1 MSGHN
6 KWSTIKRKKEAN
18 DAKRSKMFT
27 KIIKDITIA
36 VREGGPDPNS
46 NPRLR
51 LAIANARG
59 VNMPKDNIQR
69 AINKANE
76 KDSANYV
83 EIVYEGYATHGVAII
98 VECATDNQQ
107 RTVAN
112 IRSYFNKHGG
122 SLSTSGSLNF
132 IFDQKGVFRINKEK
146 ISNFDEFMLEAI
158 DAGAE
163 DVVEDDDMV
172 IIFTP
177 RENFGTMQKT
187 LEKLN
192 IEADSSKLER
202 IPNTFVKLDKDQA
215 LKILKLID
223 LLEDDDDVQEV
234 YHNMELPD
242 EILDEI
248 EGYNQS

>member
-36 VREGGPDPNS
+36 VREGGPDPDS

-202 IPNTFVKLDKDQA
+202 IPNTFVKLEKEQA

-223 LLEDDDDVQEV
+223 LLEDDDDVQNV

-242 EILDEI
+242 EVLDEI
-248 EGYNQS
+248 EE

>member
-36 VREGGPDPNS
+36 VREGGPDPDS

-107 RTVAN
+107 RTISN

-132 IFDQKGVFRINKEK
+132 IFDQKGVFRINREK

-158 DAGAE
+158 DAGAD
-163 DVVEDDDMV
+163 DVLEDDDMV

-202 IPNTFVKLDKDQA
+202 IPNTFVKLEKDQT

-223 LLEDDDDVQEV
+223 LLEEDDDVQNV

-242 EILDEI
+242 ELLDEI
-248 EGYNQS
+248 EE

>member
-132 IFDQKGVFRINKEK
+132 IFDQKGVFRINREK

-158 DAGAE
+158 DAGAD
-163 DVVEDDDMV
+163 DVVEEDDMV

-202 IPNTFVKLDKDQA
+202 IPNTFVKLEKEQA
-215 LKILKLID
+215 LKVLKLID

-248 EGYNQS
+248 EG

>member
-36 VREGGPDPNS
+36 VREGGPDPDS

-69 AINKANE
+69 AINKATE

-83 EIVYEGYATHGVAII
+83 EIVYEGYASHGVAII

-107 RTVAN
+107 RTISN

-132 IFDQKGVFRINKEK
+132 IFDQKGVFRINREK

-172 IIFTP
+172 IIYTP

-248 EGYNQS
+248 EG

>member
-36 VREGGPDPNS
+36 VREGGPDPDS

-69 AINKANE
+69 AINKATE

-83 EIVYEGYATHGVAII
+83 EIVYEGYAPHGVAII

-107 RTVAN
+107 RTISN

-132 IFDQKGVFRINKEK
+132 IFDQKGVFRINREH
-146 ISNFDEFMLEAI
+146 IPNFDDFMLEII

-163 DVVEDDDMV
+163 DVVEEDDMV
-172 IIFTP
+172 IIYTP

-202 IPNTFVKLDKDQA
+202 IPNTFVKVEKDQA
-215 LKILKLID
+215 IKILKLID

-234 YHNMELPD
+234 YHNMELPEELLEEID
-242 EILDEI
+242 E
-248 EGYNQS
+248 

>member
-36 VREGGPDPNS
+36 VREGGPDPDS

-69 AINKANE
+69 AINKATE

-83 EIVYEGYATHGVAII
+83 EIVYEGYASHGVAII

-107 RTVAN
+107 RTISN

-132 IFDQKGVFRINKEK
+132 IFDQKGVFRINREK

-172 IIFTP
+172 IIYTP

-202 IPNTFVKLDKDQA
+202 IPNTFVKLEKEQA

-248 EGYNQS
+248 EG

>member
-172 IIFTP
+172 IIYTP

-202 IPNTFVKLDKDQA
+202 IPNTFVKLEKEQA

-248 EGYNQS
+248 EG

>member
-132 IFDQKGVFRINKEK
+132 IFDQKGVFRINREK

-163 DVVEDDDMV
+163 DVVEEDDMV

-202 IPNTFVKLDKDQA
+202 IPNTFVKLEKEQA
-215 LKILKLID
+215 LKVLKLID

-248 EGYNQS
+248 EG

>member
-146 ISNFDEFMLEAI
+146 ISNFDEFM
-158 DAGAE
+158 
-163 DVVEDDDMV
+163 
-172 IIFTP
+172 
-177 RENFGTMQKT
+177 
-187 LEKLN
+187 
-192 IEADSSKLER
+192 
-202 IPNTFVKLDKDQA
+202 
-215 LKILKLID
+215 
-223 LLEDDDDVQEV
+223 
-234 YHNMELPD
+234 
-242 EILDEI
+242 
-248 EGYNQS
+248 

>member
-36 VREGGPDPNS
+36 VREGGPDPDS

-69 AINKANE
+69 AINKATE

-83 EIVYEGYATHGVAII
+83 EIVYEGYASHGVAII

-107 RTVAN
+107 RTISN

-132 IFDQKGVFRINKEK
+132 IFDQKGVFRINREK

-172 IIFTP
+172 IIYTP
-177 RENFGTMQKT
+177 RENFGTMQKI

-192 IEADSSKLER
+192 IEPDSSKLER
-202 IPNTFVKLDKDQA
+202 IPNTFVKLEKDQA

-223 LLEDDDDVQEV
+223 LLEDDDDVQNV

-242 EILDEI
+242 EVLDEI
-248 EGYNQS
+248 EE

>member
-36 VREGGPDPNS
+36 VREGGPDPDS
-46 NPRLR
+46 NPRLI

-69 AINKANE
+69 AINKATE

-83 EIVYEGYATHGVAII
+83 EIVYEGYASHGVAII

-107 RTVAN
+107 RTISN

-132 IFDQKGVFRINKEK
+132 IFDQKGVFRINREK

-172 IIFTP
+172 IIYTP

-192 IEADSSKLER
+192 IEPDSSKLER

-223 LLEDDDDVQEV
+223 LLEDDDDVQNV

-242 EILDEI
+242 EVLDEI
-248 EGYNQS
+248 EE

>member
-36 VREGGPDPNS
+36 VREGGPDPDS

-69 AINKANE
+69 AINKATE

-83 EIVYEGYATHGVAII
+83 EIVYEGYASHGVAII

-107 RTVAN
+107 RTISN

-132 IFDQKGVFRINKEK
+132 IFDQKGVFRINREK

-172 IIFTP
+172 IIYTP

-192 IEADSSKLER
+192 IEPDSSKLER

-223 LLEDDDDVQEV
+223 LLEDDDDVQNV

-242 EILDEI
+242 EVLDEI
-248 EGYNQS
+248 EE

>member
-36 VREGGPDPNS
+36 VREGGPDPDS

-192 IEADSSKLER
+192 IEADSSNLER
-202 IPNTFVKLDKDQA
+202 IPNTFVKLEKEQA

-248 EGYNQS
+248 EG

>member
-172 IIFTP
+172 IIYTP

-248 EGYNQS
+248 EG

>member
-36 VREGGPDPNS
+36 VREGGPDPDS

-107 RTVAN
+107 RTISN

-132 IFDQKGVFRINKEK
+132 IFDQKGVFRINREK

-172 IIFTP
+172 IIYTL

-202 IPNTFVKLDKDQA
+202 IPNTFVKLEKDQT

-223 LLEDDDDVQEV
+223 LLEEDDDVQNV

-242 EILDEI
+242 EVLDEI
-248 EGYNQS
+248 EE

>member
-202 IPNTFVKLDKDQA
+202 IPNTFVKLEKEQA

-248 EGYNQS
+248 EG

>member
-36 VREGGPDPNS
+36 VREGGPDPDS

-107 RTVAN
+107 RTISN

-132 IFDQKGVFRINKEK
+132 IFDQKGVFRINREK

-177 RENFGTMQKT
+177 RENFGTMQKN

-192 IEADSSKLER
+192 IDADSSKLER
-202 IPNTFVKLDKDQA
+202 IPNTFVKLEKEQA

-248 EGYNQS
+248 EG

>member
-36 VREGGPDPNS
+36 VREGGPDPDS

-163 DVVEDDDMV
+163 DVVEEDDMV
-172 IIFTP
+172 IIYTP

-192 IEADSSKLER
+192 IEPDSSKLER

-234 YHNMELPD
+234 YHNMELP
-242 EILDEI
+242 EEVLDEVL
-248 EGYNQS
+248 

>member
-36 VREGGPDPNS
+36 VREGGPDPDS

-76 KDSANYV
+76 KDSANYI
-83 EIVYEGYATHGVAII
+83 EIVYEGYAPHGVAII

-107 RTVAN
+107 RTISN

-132 IFDQKGVFRINKEK
+132 IFDQKGVFRINREH
-146 ISNFDEFMLEAI
+146 IPNFDDFMLEII

-163 DVVEDDDMV
+163 DVVEEDDMV
-172 IIFTP
+172 IIYTP

-202 IPNTFVKLDKDQA
+202 IPNTFVKVEKDQA
-215 LKILKLID
+215 IKILKLID

-248 EGYNQS
+248 EG

>member
-248 EGYNQS
+248 EG

>member
-36 VREGGPDPNS
+36 VREGGPDPDS

-69 AINKANE
+69 AINKATE

-83 EIVYEGYATHGVAII
+83 EIVYEGYASHGVAII

-107 RTVAN
+107 RTISN

-132 IFDQKGVFRINKEK
+132 IFDQKGVFRINREK

-172 IIFTP
+172 IIYTP

-192 IEADSSKLER
+192 IEPDSSKLER

-234 YHNMELPD
+234 YHNMELP
-242 EILDEI
+242 EEVLDEVL
-248 EGYNQS
+248 

>member
-132 IFDQKGVFRINKEK
+132 IFDQKGVFRINREK

-163 DVVEDDDMV
+163 DLVEDDDMV
-172 IIFTP
+172 IIYTP

-192 IEADSSKLER
+192 IEPDSSKLER

-223 LLEDDDDVQEV
+223 LLEDDDDVQNV

-242 EILDEI
+242 EVLDEI
-248 EGYNQS
+248 EE

>member
-192 IEADSSKLER
+192 IEADSSNLER
-202 IPNTFVKLDKDQA
+202 IPNTFVKLEKEQA

-242 EILDEI
+242 EVLDEI
-248 EGYNQS
+248 EE

>member
-132 IFDQKGVFRINKEK
+132 IFDQKGVFRINREK

-163 DVVEDDDMV
+163 DLVEDDDMV
-172 IIFTP
+172 IIYTP

-192 IEADSSKLER
+192 IEPDSSKLER

-248 EGYNQS
+248 EG

>member
-132 IFDQKGVFRINKEK
+132 IFDQKGVFRINREK

-158 DAGAE
+158 DAGAD

-177 RENFGTMQKT
+177 RENFGIMQKT

-202 IPNTFVKLDKDQA
+202 IPNTFVKLEKEQA

-248 EGYNQS
+248 EG

>member
-36 VREGGPDPNS
+36 VREGGPDPDS

-163 DVVEDDDMV
+163 DVVEEDDMV

-248 EGYNQS
+248 EG

>member
-107 RTVAN
+107 RTISN

-192 IEADSSKLER
+192 IEADSSNLER
-202 IPNTFVKLDKDQA
+202 IPNTFVKLEKEQA

-248 EGYNQS
+248 EG

>member
-132 IFDQKGVFRINKEK
+132 IFDQKGVFRINREK

-158 DAGAE
+158 DAGAD
-163 DVVEDDDMV
+163 DVLEDDDMV

-202 IPNTFVKLDKDQA
+202 IPNTFVKLEKDQT

-223 LLEDDDDVQEV
+223 LLEEDDDVQNV

-242 EILDEI
+242 ELLDEI
-248 EGYNQS
+248 EE

>member
-36 VREGGPDPNS
+36 VREGGPDPDS

-107 RTVAN
+107 RTISN

-132 IFDQKGVFRINKEK
+132 IFDQKGVFRINREK

-202 IPNTFVKLDKDQA
+202 IPNTFVKLEKEQA

-248 EGYNQS
+248 EG

>member
-36 VREGGPDPNS
+36 VREGGPDPDS

-107 RTVAN
+107 RTISN

-132 IFDQKGVFRINKEK
+132 IFDQKGVFRINREK

-158 DAGAE
+158 DAGAD
-163 DVVEDDDMV
+163 DVLEDDDMV

-202 IPNTFVKLDKDQA
+202 IPNTFVKLEKDQT

-223 LLEDDDDVQEV
+223 LLEEDDDVQNV

-248 EGYNQS
+248 EG

>member
-1 MSGHN
+1 
-6 KWSTIKRKKEAN
+6 
-18 DAKRSKMFT
+18 
-27 KIIKDITIA
+27 
-36 VREGGPDPNS
+36 
-46 NPRLR
+46 
-51 LAIANARG
+51 
-59 VNMPKDNIQR
+59 MPKDNIQR

-76 KDSANYV
+76 KDSANYI
-83 EIVYEGYATHGVAII
+83 EIVYEGYAPHGVAII

-107 RTVAN
+107 RTISN

-132 IFDQKGVFRINKEK
+132 IFDQKGVFRINREH
-146 ISNFDEFMLEAI
+146 IPNFDDFMLEII

-163 DVVEDDDMV
+163 DVVEEDDMV
-172 IIFTP
+172 IIYTP

-202 IPNTFVKLDKDQA
+202 IPNTFVKVEKDQA
-215 LKILKLID
+215 IKILKLID

-234 YHNMELPD
+234 YHNMELPEELLEEID
-242 EILDEI
+242 E
-248 EGYNQS
+248 

>member
-36 VREGGPDPNS
+36 VREGGPDPDS

-202 IPNTFVKLDKDQA
+202 IPNTFVKLEKEQA

-248 EGYNQS
+248 EG

>member
-1 MSGHN
+1 MSGHS
-6 KWSTIKRKKEAN
+6 KWSTIKRKKGVA
-18 DAKRSKMFT
+18 DAKRGQIFT
-27 KIIKDITIA
+27 RLAREISIA
-36 VREGGPDPNS
+36 VREGGSDIEANF
-46 NPRLR
+46 RLR
-51 LAIANARG
+51 LAVEKARAN
-59 VNMPKDNIQR
+59 NMPKDNIQR
-69 AINKANE
+69 AINKATE

-83 EIVYEGYATHGVAII
+83 EIVYEGYASHGVAII

-107 RTVAN
+107 RTISN

-132 IFDQKGVFRINKEK
+132 IFDQKGVFRINREK

-172 IIFTP
+172 IIYTP

-192 IEADSSKLER
+192 IEPDSSKLER
-202 IPNTFVKLDKDQA
+202 IPNTFVKVDKDQA

-234 YHNMELPD
+234 YHNMELP
-242 EILDEI
+242 EEVLDEVL
-248 EGYNQS
+248 

>member
-36 VREGGPDPNS
+36 VREGGPDPDS

-69 AINKANE
+69 AINKATE

-83 EIVYEGYATHGVAII
+83 EIVYEGYASHGVAII

-107 RTVAN
+107 RTISN

-172 IIFTP
+172 IIYTP

-192 IEADSSKLER
+192 IEPDSSKLER

-223 LLEDDDDVQEV
+223 LLEDDDDV
-234 YHNMELPD
+234 
-242 EILDEI
+242 
-248 EGYNQS
+248 

>member
-36 VREGGPDPNS
+36 VREGGPDPDS

-69 AINKANE
+69 AINKATE

-83 EIVYEGYATHGVAII
+83 EIVYEGYASHGVAII

-107 RTVAN
+107 RTISN

-132 IFDQKGVFRINKEK
+132 IFDQKGVFRINREK

-158 DAGAE
+158 DAGAD
-163 DVVEDDDMV
+163 DVLEDDDMV

-202 IPNTFVKLDKDQA
+202 IPNTFVKLEKDQT

-223 LLEDDDDVQEV
+223 LLEDDDDVQNV

-242 EILDEI
+242 EVLDEI
-248 EGYNQS
+248 EE

>member
-163 DVVEDDDMV
+163 DVVEEDDMV

-192 IEADSSKLER
+192 IEPDSSKLER
-202 IPNTFVKLDKDQA
+202 IPNTFVKLEKEQA

-248 EGYNQS
+248 EG

>member
-36 VREGGPDPNS
+36 VREGGPDPDS

-83 EIVYEGYATHGVAII
+83 EIVYEGYASHGVAII

-107 RTVAN
+107 RTISN

-132 IFDQKGVFRINKEK
+132 IFDQKGVFRINREK

-172 IIFTP
+172 IIYTP

-192 IEADSSKLER
+192 IEPDSSKLER

-223 LLEDDDDVQEV
+223 LLEDDDDVQNV

-242 EILDEI
+242 EVLDEI
-248 EGYNQS
+248 EE